1 MVEGKMIDSGTGDK
15 VGPVLVIKPLTD
27 CGAGELIRLTS
38 GAWAI
43 VADDAKARR
52 IFVICG
58 DDAPLTYV
66 LPDDSTEACLSS
78 GTGFRV
84 VSVHASFIGMHT
96 YGDGEFD
103 PIGKLIVSRPFER
116 DGRTTRY
123 FAAAVGQ
130 PRFLDLDNFQTV
142 AEPPGYRALFRDWEV
157 SINWPGHPEMVAL
170 VKSAGA
176 HASISSATSKF
187 GAECVSAPDEA

>member
-1 MVEGKMIDSGTGDK
+1 MNDSGAGDK
-15 VGPVLVIKPLTD
+15 IGPTLVIKPLTE
-27 CGAGELIRLTS
+27 CGIGELIRLTS

-43 VADDAKARR
+43 VANDSRTKRL
-52 IFVICG
+52 FVISG
-58 DDAPLTYV
+58 DEAPLTYV
-66 LPDDSTEACLSS
+66 LSEDSTESCLSY

-123 FAAAVGQ
+123 FAASAGQ

-142 AEPPGYRALFRDWEV
+142 AEPPGYRALFREWEV

-170 VKSAGA
+170 VKSAAA
-176 HASISSATSKF
+176 HASMSSATSKF
-187 GAECVSAPDEA
+187 GAECVSAPDET